1 MFGFA
6 AGWGINC
13 FSTPWAETWR
23 GDCAQLKLDLAEY
36 EEAGP
41 RAYELHRLNVCETFL
56 EPHEK
61 RRIGR
66 WLRRRGH
73 RWGRAMSAVWPWRT
87 MRYVRDRET
96 GFDAAV
102 LQIRGGAYLAGFWQR
117 EEYFSEIADVIRKEF
132 TFREPPNAQNA
143 ETLREIATSG
153 NAVCVHVRRGDY
165 LEPQMHA
172 FFGLC
177 GLDYYRQAMELMRG
191 RVNGPRFFLFS
202 DDPAWARGHLH
213 IDDRTRL
220 VDHNVGGQDHE
231 DLRLMAACRHFII
244 ANSSFSW
251 WGAWLSAAA
260 GKIVVAP
267 KTWLADAKR
276 IGFDPC
282 PAGWIRI

>member
-1 MFGFA
+1 MKRGLAVTRDALRPRSRDGIRCGGFA
-6 AGWGINC
+6 N
-13 FSTPWAETWR
+13 
-23 GDCAQLKLDLAEY
+23 
-36 EEAGP
+36 P
-41 RAYELHRLNVCETFL
+41 RQR
-56 EPHEK
+56 
-61 RRIGR
+61 
-66 WLRRRGH
+66 
-73 RWGRAMSAVWPWRT
+73 
-87 MRYVRDRET
+87 
-96 GFDAAV
+96 
-102 LQIRGGAYLAGFWQR
+102 YLAGFWQR

-132 TFREPPNAQNA
+132 TFREPPDAQNA

-251 WGAWLSAAA
+251 WGGLAECRGREDRRRAEDLAGRRETDRLRSVPGRVDKDLIKHETRIYHGHHRPGRQLPGGIAAGQGLRGPRGGPALQQLQHGAHRPPLPRSAHPGRAAA
-260 GKIVVAP
+260 FCTTA
-267 KTWLADAKR
+267 T
-276 IGFDPC
+276 
-282 PAGWIRI
+282 